1 MIGLTVNAILSTTT
15 VECMQDD
22 HKSVKVKVTFYPG
35 CMISISIFSCSETMC
50 VCIDKRGI
58 ATEISSSTTWSG
70 LLCLC
75 TCESGGRDHVCGCHR
90 AHGDGGG
97 CQNDCASASF
107 PPPSPYPAALYLPL
121 IGGRGPQSHTLSYFT
136 M

>member
-15 VECMQDD
+15 FECMQHD
-22 HKSVKVKVTFYPG
+22 HKSVKVTFYPG
-35 CMISISIFSCSETMC
+35 CMISISIFSCNETMC
-50 VCIDKRGI
+50 VCIDKRETV
-58 ATEISSSTTWSG
+58 TEISSSKTWSG

-90 AHGDGGG
+90 ARGDGGG